1 MDCINL
7 KPTTKRRPPLLAIR
21 AKCLECSETSADVR
35 GCACSSPIETPVTA
49 NGGYYCSLYPYRMGH
64 LPAEGPR
71 RPLKAIRAY
80 CLWCGDGSA
89 AEVQRCHPLDCPLRE
104 FRFGKNPELAGKRP
118 LTEEQRKALIDRLA
132 KINANRGSDQDRP
145 ANPKNAV

>member
-21 AKCLECSETSADVR
+21 AKCLECSKTSADVR
-35 GCACSSPIETPVTA
+35 GCRAVRLLKHPLQPVAGTIA
-49 NGGYYCSLYPYRMGH
+49 PYRMGY